1 MYKNLSTK
9 NQTLLFVSVVM
20 IIFSTVLISVI
31 YLNQKIKLEK
41 LEYNYYEDIKNSYEK
56 ILEKQTVFYQ
66 NRIKANI
73 Y

>member
-1 MYKNLSTK
+1 MYKNSSTK